1 MSAAESAIGK
11 IAEEIG
17 VKVEEGKPEE
27 EEKEEEKAVEVKAE
41 EEEEEE
47 EEEGEEEGG
56 EEKGK
61 GGSGFGLEELRKRWV
76 EELERQYEISEK
88 AAEKLITEPQ
98 AVLPKLLARVHAEA
112 AQSALQGLASVLPG
126 VIERAVEAALEK
138 QRVAQRLKEKVE
150 GVSEREAKAVVEKL
164 MKAGFSRK
172 EAMAAA
178 TALLEKKAKKP
189 SVRPAVPRS
198 VGPKQ
203 KVSIWADDSF
213 WGE

>member
-1 MSAAESAIGK
+1 MSVVEK
-11 IAEEIG
+11 IAEEVG
-17 VKVEEGKPEE
+17 VKL
-27 EEKEEEKAVEVKAE
+27 EEKEEAPAAAEKEEEEGVGEEKVGVDEV

-47 EEEGEEEGG
+47 EEEGDRGGG
-56 EEKGK
+56 ERV
-61 GGSGFGLEELRKRWV
+61 SGFGLEELRKRWV

-88 AAEKLITEPQ
+88 AAERLIAEPQ

-126 VIERAVEAALEK
+126 VIEKAVEAALEK
-138 QRVAQRLKEKVE
+138 QRVAQRIKERVE

-164 MKAGFSRK
+164 MRAGLSRK
-172 EAMAAA
+172 EAVAAA
-178 TALLEKKAKKP
+178 AALLEKKAKKP

-203 KVSIWADDSF
+203 KGSIWADDSF

>member
-1 MSAAESAIGK
+1 MAEVER

-17 VKVEEGKPEE
+17 IKVEKEEGEEEKKEIEEKVEE
-27 EEKEEEKAVEVKAE
+27 VE

-47 EEEGEEEGG
+47 EEEGEEEKG
-56 EEKGK
+56 E
-61 GGSGFGLEELRKRWV
+61 GGSSGVGLEALRKRWV
-76 EELERQYEISEK
+76 EELERQYEIPEK
-88 AAEKLITEPQ
+88 AAERLLTEPQ

-126 VIERAVEAALEK
+126 VIEKAVEAALEK

-150 GVSEREAKAVVEKL
+150 GVSEREAKAVVERL
-164 MKAGFSRK
+164 MKAGFTRK

-178 TALLEKKAKKP
+178 TALLEKKAKRP
-189 SVRPAVPRS
+189 NVRPAVPRS

-203 KVSIWADDSF
+203 KVPIWADDSF
-213 WGE
+213 WGD